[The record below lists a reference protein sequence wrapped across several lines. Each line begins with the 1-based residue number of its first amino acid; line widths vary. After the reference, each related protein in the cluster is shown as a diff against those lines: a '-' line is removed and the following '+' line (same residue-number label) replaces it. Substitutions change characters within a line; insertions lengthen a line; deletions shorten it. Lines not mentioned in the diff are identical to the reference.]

1 MPKIAFYTRISTDE
15 DHQKYSLG
23 AQKERLEA
31 FCQSQY
37 GDDWQLF
44 STYRDTDSGTHL
56 RRPGLKAMLADAGAK
71 AFDILLVYRVDR
83 LSRNVKELAQLV
95 DELTNYGI
103 ALKSITEPFD
113 TTNAAGK
120 MMLQLL
126 GVFAEFEHSTI
137 VERTKM
143 GMAKKAKGGEFVGGC
158 VPFGSRLDPESG
170 LVIIDEE
177 AVVVRKIYG
186 IYVTERLGVHSIVRR
201 LNDAGFRKRSGKK
214 WEHRI
219 LGTMLRNP
227 VYVGKLR
234 WGDSVFDAK
243 HQAIVSSK
251 VFNKAQQIIQERREG
266 LNGRRWHNNQER
278 LLTGTI
284 RCVKCRGRMIGISTH
299 KKTRKYAYYVCTS
312 RWHTKDCPQD
322 YVRAD
327 HLEDTV
333 INDIKTL
340 FRDEQF
346 MNQVWEKTNR
356 RLGKQRPNVESE
368 FKAAENQI
376 NKAQSRIDRYFDAFE
391 QGKLKPELCSDKVEA
406 LTAQLE
412 GLHDQKRELDEK
424 MKQLELPMIDRKMLC
439 GLIDNFEQVLAGGT
453 NPQRKHLI
461 QQLVKKVRVH
471 NKNKVEIWYG
481 VPGGPPVS
489 TPGGMAPQ
497 TGLELLILQI
507 CLPTQQALGQPDQ

>member
-44 STYRDTDSGTHL
+44 STYRDTESGTHL
-56 RRPGLKAMLADAGAK
+56 NRPGLKAMLADAEAT

-95 DELTNYGI
+95 DELTKCGV

-113 TTNAAGK
+113 TANAAGK

-143 GMAKKAKGGEFVGGC
+143 GMAKKAKGGEFVGGR
-158 VPFGSRLDPESG
+158 VPYGYRLDPESG

-177 AVVVRKIYG
+177 AAVVRKIFG
-186 IYVTERLGVHSIVRR
+186 IYVTERLGVHSIVRK
-201 LNDAGFRKRSGKK
+201 LNDAGYRKRSGKK
-214 WEHRI
+214 WDHRV

-227 VYVGKLR
+227 IYIGKLR
-234 WGDSVFDAK
+234 WGESVFDAR
-243 HQAIVSSK
+243 HQSIVSSK
-251 VFNKAQQIIQERREG
+251 VFDKAQRIIQERRED
-266 LNGRRWHNNQER
+266 LNGRRWHNNEER
-278 LLTGTI
+278 LLTGRI
-284 RCVKCRGRMIGISTH
+284 RCVKCQGHMIGISTH
-299 KKTRKYAYYVCTS
+299 KKTRKYPYYVCTS

-327 HLEDTV
+327 LLEATV
-333 INDIKTL
+333 VNDIKTL
-340 FRDEQF
+340 FRDERF
-346 MNQVWEKTNR
+346 IDRVWEKTNR
-356 RLGKQRPNVESE
+356 RLGKQRPDVESE
-368 FKAAENQI
+368 IKAVESQI
-376 NKAQSRIDRYFDAFE
+376 SKARLRIDRYFDAFE
-391 QGKLKPELCSDKVEA
+391 QGKLKPELCSEKVEA
-406 LTAQLE
+406 LTAQLQE
-412 GLHDQKRELDEK
+412 LNDQKRELEEK
-424 MKQLELPMIDRKMLC
+424 RKQLELPAIDRKMLC
-439 GLIDNFEQVLAGGT
+439 GLIDNFEKVLARGT
-453 NPQRKHLI
+453 NPQKKHLI

-471 NKNKVEIWYG
+471 NKNKVEVWYG
-481 VPGGPPVS
+481 VPGDSQVS
-489 TPGGMAPQ
+489 TPGRMAPRQ
-497 TGLELLILQI
+497 
-507 CLPTQQALGQPDQ
+507 